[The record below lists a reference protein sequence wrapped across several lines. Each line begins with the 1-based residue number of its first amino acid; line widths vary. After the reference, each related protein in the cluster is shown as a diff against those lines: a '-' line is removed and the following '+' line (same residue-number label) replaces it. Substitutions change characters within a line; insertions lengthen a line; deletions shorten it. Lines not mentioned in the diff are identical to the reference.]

1 MLDCTYNN
9 HYLLLQFLLC
19 VLETR
24 FAPLLLY
31 SFGRFNP
38 PATKQLTIYTVL
50 NADVADLIQNSAHPE
65 LAGCTLGSAGA

>member
-9 HYLLLQFLLC
+9 RYLLLQFLLC
-19 VLETR
+19 VLEAR

-31 SFGRFNP
+31 SFGQFNP
-38 PATKQLTIYTVL
+38 PAKKQLTIYTVL
-50 NADVADLIQNSAHPE
+50 NADVADLIQNSAQPE